1 MMKLRVLI
9 FLCAAVVLAAC
20 MTGVNGRAAEAGATA
35 TAASVAA
42 ASNAPAHSRAIAASG
57 PYAKAPALGIHLG
70 TLPHGEYDAITDVAG
85 VTVGQV
91 THSEGSGKLVPGVG
105 PVRTGI
111 TGVIPRPDIWHHRVY
126 AAVWPLN
133 GNGEM
138 TGSLWV
144 NESGFLETPIVLTD
158 SLSVG
163 RVDDGVI
170 SWMIEHNPKI
180 GNLEDVPLP
189 VVAEVNDDFLNDQQ
203 GRHNLP
209 KDAVTALDSA
219 RSGPVAQG
227 DVGAGTGAVA
237 YEFHGGIGTASRVVP
252 KADGGYTVGVLVNA
266 NTFERRQ
273 DFTVDGVPVGA
284 NITDLRPVSH
294 RSEGSIIIVVAT
306 DAPVSPLQLVDLAK
320 HAALGLARTGGSS
333 REGSGDIIIAFSTAN
348 VVPYDSDRATFTPT
362 EMDRAYINPVFVA
375 TIESTDEA
383 VVNALLASSTMVGRD
398 GNTIYAL
405 PHDRLMQLM
414 HRYGR

>member
-9 FLCAAVVLAAC
+9 FLCAAVILAAC
-20 MTGVNGRAAEAGATA
+20 VTGAKDRAAGASATSTA
-35 TAASVAA
+35 TAANGAL
-42 ASNAPAHSRAIAASG
+42 PHGEAIAASG

-70 TLPHGEYDAITDVAG
+70 TLPHGQYDAITDVAG
-85 VTVGQV
+85 VMVGQV
-91 THSEGSGKLVPGVG
+91 THIEGSGKLVPGVG
-105 PVRTGI
+105 PIRTGI
-111 TGVIPRPDIWHHRVY
+111 TGIIPRADIWHHRVF

-144 NESGFLETPIVLTD
+144 NEAGFLETPIVLTD

-163 RVDDGVI
+163 RVDDGVV

-180 GNLEDVPLP
+180 GYIEDVPLP

-219 RSGPVAQG
+219 SGGPVAQG

-252 KADGGYTVGVLVNA
+252 KNQGGYTVGVLVNA
-266 NTFERRQ
+266 NTFARRQ

-284 NITDLRPVSH
+284 NITDLRPVDHS
-294 RSEGSIIIVVAT
+294 SEGSIIIVVGT
-306 DAPVSPLQLVDLAK
+306 DAPLSPLQLIDLCK
-320 HAALGLARTGGSS
+320 HAALGLARTGASS

-348 VVPYDSDRATFTPT
+348 VVPYDSGHPTFTPT
-362 EMDRAYINPVFVA
+362 EMDRAFINPVFVA
-375 TIESTDEA
+375 AIESTDEA
-383 VVNALLASSTMVGRD
+383 VVNSLLASTTMVGRD
-398 GNTIYAL
+398 GNTVYAL

>member
-1 MMKLRVLI
+1 MMKLRAVI
-9 FLCAAVVLAAC
+9 FLCAALILAAC
-20 MTGVNGRAAEAGATA
+20 MSAVKDRAAGAGAN
-35 TAASVAA
+35 AANVMAA
-42 ASNAPAHSRAIAASG
+42 GTTSAIGNGSAIASTG

-70 TLPHGEYDAITDVAG
+70 TLPHGQYDAITDVAG
-85 VTVGQV
+85 VSVGQV
-91 THSEGSGKLVPGVG
+91 THIVGSGKLVPGVG
-105 PVRTGI
+105 PVRTGV
-111 TGVIPRPDIWHHRVY
+111 TGIIPRPDIWHHRVF

-138 TGSLWV
+138 TGALWV

-163 RVDDGVI
+163 RVDDGVV

-180 GNLEDVPLP
+180 GYIEDVPLP
-189 VVAEVNDDFLNDQQ
+189 VVAEVNDDFLNDQP

-209 KDAVTALDSA
+209 KDAVTALNSA
-219 RSGPVAQG
+219 KGGPVAQG

-237 YEFHGGIGTASRVVP
+237 YEFHGGIGTASRVVA
-252 KADGGYTVGVLVNA
+252 KNDGGYTVGVLVNA

-284 NITDLRPVSH
+284 NITDLRPADHS
-294 RSEGSIIIVVAT
+294 SEGSIIIVVAT
-306 DAPVSPLQLVDLAK
+306 DAPLSPLQLIDVAK
-320 HAALGLARTGGSS
+320 HAALGLARTGASS

-348 VVPYDSDRATFTPT
+348 VVPYDSGHPTFTPV

-383 VVNALLASSTMVGRD
+383 VVNALLASTTMVGRD
-398 GNTIYAL
+398 GNTVYAL

>member
-9 FLCAAVVLAAC
+9 FLCAALILAAC
-20 MTGVNGRAAEAGATA
+20 VTATNGRAAGANAA
-35 TAASVAA
+35 TTSAA
-42 ASNAPAHSRAIAASG
+42 ASNGAASRGAAIAISG

-70 TLPHGEYDAITDVAG
+70 TLLHGQYDAITDVAG

-91 THSEGSGKLVPGVG
+91 THIEGSGKLVPGVG
-105 PVRTGI
+105 PVRTGV
-111 TGVIPRPDIWHHRVY
+111 TGIIPRADIWHHRVF

-163 RVDDGVI
+163 RVDDGVV

-180 GNLEDVPLP
+180 GYIEDVPLP
-189 VVAEVNDDFLNDQQ
+189 VVAEVNDDFLNDQP

-219 RSGPVAQG
+219 TGGPVAQG

-252 KADGGYTVGVLVNA
+252 KNEGGYTVGVLVNA

-273 DFTVDGVPVGA
+273 DLTVEGVPVGA
-284 NITDLRPVSH
+284 NIMDLRPVEHS
-294 RSEGSIIIVVAT
+294 SDGSIIIVVAT
-306 DAPVSPLQLVDLAK
+306 DAPFSPLQLIDLCK

-375 TIESTDEA
+375 AIESTDEA
-383 VVNALLASSTMVGRD
+383 VVNSLLASTTMVGRD
-398 GNTIYAL
+398 GNKIYAL
-405 PHDRLMQLM
+405 PHDRLMQLL